1 MSSAMNMLSSFT
13 IFVLFVS
20 IIISESRD
28 FSDKNLIHSS
38 NLKNDLVPVI
48 LNDDENIHI
57 IKKRQD
63 RYNNSEG
70 IQVNGNI
77 ENSNA
82 TFNQIKN
89 NIQESQ
95 KSLKY
100 ILESIQ
106 KEFEKYF
113 TSFQNQLLDLYRRS
127 KQLNLKASSKY

>member
-1 MSSAMNMLSSFT
+1 MSSAMNVLSSFT
-13 IFVLFVS
+13 IFVLFIS
-20 IIISESRD
+20 IFISESKD

-48 LNDDENIHI
+48 LNDDENIHN

-63 RYNNSEG
+63 SYNNSEG

-113 TSFQNQLLDLYRRS
+113 TSFQNQFLDLYRRA